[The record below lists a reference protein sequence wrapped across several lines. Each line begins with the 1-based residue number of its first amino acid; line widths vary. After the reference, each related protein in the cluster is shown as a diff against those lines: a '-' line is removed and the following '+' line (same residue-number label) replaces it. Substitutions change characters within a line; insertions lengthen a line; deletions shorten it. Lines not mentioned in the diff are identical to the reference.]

1 MNHDPPASEEQL
13 RQLRL
18 FLAWLLP
25 IALGIVALLL
35 VIAFFSPSRDLTV
48 ASASICCY
56 SLLLLWGRMQ
66 LSRGNVWTTVGTI
79 CGGLF
84 ALALGVTVMTPSAA
98 QVLILLPFLAVGVA
112 LPYISGRA
120 LRRLSWAGWLMAVL
134 VIAVEEVDKYGSVAA
149 LIPDGILMIFGVAA
163 AGALVLVL
171 LWQFRNRLNTT
182 LTQTRTANA
191 ALLEAN
197 AKLEEQH
204 AQLLDDIARRQRAE
218 EALRRS
224 EEQFRLLFEVAPIGM
239 AITGVDGRFLRV
251 NQALCATLGYSEGDL
266 LLRTIADITHPNDL
280 LTHVGLSQELMD
292 GTRSFYQI
300 EKRYMG
306 RNGQVIDALL
316 HVVLVRDA
324 QDQPLHFI
332 GQVVDI
338 TERKRAEEQRLA
350 LDRKLLETQKLESI
364 GVLAGGIAH
373 DFNNLLVGILG
384 NADLALLE
392 LPIDSAAHARIMQI
406 MTAGQRAADLTQ
418 QMLAYA
424 GKGRFVIEQVDLNAL
439 ISETT
444 RLLGASVTKH
454 VSLYYHLAPDM
465 LTIEGD
471 ATQLRQVVMNLIINA
486 SEAIGD
492 QLGVI
497 EIATGTR
504 HISALDLATAYR
516 APDLAAGRYVL
527 LEVADNG
534 CGMDAATVARIFDPF
549 FTTKFTGRGLG
560 LAAVQGIVR
569 SHGGT
574 LMVRSSPGHGTTFSV
589 LLPRAQQHLAELDA
603 TPDEELAQPASGIV
617 LVIDDDSDVR
627 AIAEQMLQIIGFTV
641 LLARSGQAGVELFR
655 EQAGMLA
662 CVLLDLTMPHMDGE
676 EVFRALQSIRS
687 DVPIVL
693 MSGYSEQEVSERFN
707 GAGLAGFL
715 QKPFTFSSLESK
727 LQQVLAVERRSL
739 QL

>member
-35 VIAFFSPSRDLTV
+35 VIAFFFPSRDLVV

-56 SLLLLWGRMQ
+56 SLLLLWGRIQ

-149 LIPDGILMIFGVAA
+149 LIPHGILMIFGVAA

-171 LWQFRNRLNTT
+171 LWQFSNRLNTT
-182 LTQTRTANA
+182 LAQTRTANA

-197 AKLEEQH
+197 AKLGEQH
-204 AQLLDDIARRQRAE
+204 TQLLDDIARRQRAE

-266 LLRTIADITHPNDL
+266 LLRTIADITHPDDL

-300 EKRYMG
+300 EKRYMD

-316 HVVLVRDA
+316 HVVLVRDT

-373 DFNNLLVGILG
+373 DFNNLLGHPWQRGSGVIGAAYRFG
-384 NADLALLE
+384 GTRANRADHDGW
-392 LPIDSAAHARIMQI
+392 PTRRRSD
-406 MTAGQRAADLTQ
+406 AAD
-418 QMLAYA
+418 A
-424 GKGRFVIEQVDLNAL
+424 GLRRQRPLCDRADR
-439 ISETT
+439 SEC
-444 RLLGASVTKH
+444 A
-454 VSLYYHLAPDM
+454 
-465 LTIEGD
+465 
-471 ATQLRQVVMNLIINA
+471 
-486 SEAIGD
+486 D
-492 QLGVI
+492 QRDNTV
-497 EIATGTR
+497 
-504 HISALDLATAYR
+504 
-516 APDLAAGRYVL
+516 AGRVGHQACEPVL
-527 LEVADNG
+527 
-534 CGMDAATVARIFDPF
+534 P
-549 FTTKFTGRGLG
+549 
-560 LAAVQGIVR
+560 
-569 SHGGT
+569 
-574 LMVRSSPGHGTTFSV
+574 
-589 LLPRAQQHLAELDA
+589 PRARYADDRGRCY
-603 TPDEELAQPASGIV
+603 TASAGGNE
-617 LVIDDDSDVR
+617 SD
-627 AIAEQMLQIIGFTV
+627 
-641 LLARSGQAGVELFR
+641 
-655 EQAGMLA
+655 
-662 CVLLDLTMPHMDGE
+662 
-676 EVFRALQSIRS
+676 
-687 DVPIVL
+687 
-693 MSGYSEQEVSERFN
+693 Y
-707 GAGLAGFL
+707 
-715 QKPFTFSSLESK
+715 
-727 LQQVLAVERRSL
+727 
-739 QL
+739 